1 MRVRAVMLGR
11 LHGLRTW
18 KGRLGSAELAG
29 PVGKAEQAW
38 AAAAPS
44 SFLSLFLILFSIMFS
59 FLFYLLPIWLGF
71 NLFSFMYKCAP

>member
-1 MRVRAVMLGR
+1 MAGERARLLAAVHVRAVMLGR

-29 PVGKAEQAW
+29 PVRKPEQAW

-44 SFLSLFLILFSIMFS
+44 SFLPLLFVA
-59 FLFYLLPIWLGF
+59 
-71 NLFSFMYKCAP
+71 NLVGVNHKY